1 MYGTV
6 TIKVSVGG
14 ITCSSGLM
22 NRSEHPFWI
31 SLPGSCFDF
40 SLLSVKLKENQKVMT
55 GTQCHLYSG
64 CHHGDSSVERGGV
77 GLGWVSSDVCLSCRK
92 LRLRP
97 SLYTAS
103 AGSLCWGTAALPLAT
118 WPSSLPIPM
127 GLFLKHSG
135 MLHNS

>member
-22 NRSEHPFWI
+22 NKSEHPFWI

-55 GTQCHLYSG
+55 GTQCHLYSA
-64 CHHGDSSVERGGV
+64 CHHGDSSVERGGE
-77 GLGWVSSDVCLSCRK
+77 GLGWVSSEFVFHV
-92 LRLRP
+92 
-97 SLYTAS
+97 
-103 AGSLCWGTAALPLAT
+103 GS
-118 WPSSLPIPM
+118 
-127 GLFLKHSG
+127 
-135 MLHNS
+135 